1 MSVGHDVDVGGARL
15 TLQLRITCPHCWQE
29 FAPEDSL
36 WISEHPDLLGDS
48 RLGINHAI
56 RFLPSRFNAA
66 GEAIDSHG
74 YACSRLACPNC
85 HLEISRPLFQIAPIF
100 FSILGA
106 PASGKS
112 YFLASMTW
120 RLRQALP
127 QYFGVAMNDTDTTS
141 NSRLHDYEEQQFM
154 NPNPEALVALAKT
167 EVQGGMYDTVLMGQ
181 QSITFPRPF
190 LFTLQPMPKHVNHG
204 QAKKVSRVMC
214 LYDNAG
220 ESFLP
225 GADKATSPVTR
236 HLALSRC
243 LFFLFDPTQDPRFR
257 YACKGISDDPQMQI
271 RNERLSRENS
281 TRQDTILIEA
291 IQRVRRFAGLRDD
304 ELHQR
309 PLVIVVTKWDSWQK
323 LIPDL
328 TTEAPFMSVKNAD
341 VRLLDLDRVY
351 SASHK
356 VGELLRRLTPEL
368 VSAAEGFARE
378 LIFVPVSATGRAPEV
393 DPVTGGLGIR
403 PKDIQP
409 FWAEVP
415 VLYALSRFSGG
426 LVGGYSKATESKESL

>member
-1 MSVGHDVDVGGARL
+1 
-15 TLQLRITCPHCWQE
+15 
-29 FAPEDSL
+29 
-36 WISEHPDLLGDS
+36 
-48 RLGINHAI
+48 
-56 RFLPSRFNAA
+56 
-66 GEAIDSHG
+66 
-74 YACSRLACPNC
+74 
-85 HLEISRPLFQIAPIF
+85 
-100 FSILGA
+100 
-106 PASGKS
+106 
-112 YFLASMTW
+112 
-120 RLRQALP
+120 
-127 QYFGVAMNDTDTTS
+127 
-141 NSRLHDYEEQQFM
+141 
-154 NPNPEALVALAKT
+154 
-167 EVQGGMYDTVLMGQ
+167 
-181 QSITFPRPF
+181 
-190 LFTLQPMPKHVNHG
+190 
-204 QAKKVSRVMC
+204 MC

-328 TTEAPFMSVKNAD
+328 PTTAPFRSLANSDLKV
-341 VRLLDLDRVY
+341 LDLDRVAA
-351 SASHK
+351 ASEK
-356 VGELLRRLTPEL
+356 VGQLLRKLTPEL

-415 VLYALSRFSGG
+415 VLYALSRFSNG
-426 LVGGYSKATESKESL
+426 LVGSISKAKESKESV

>member
-1 MSVGHDVDVGGARL
+1 
-15 TLQLRITCPHCWQE
+15 
-29 FAPEDSL
+29 
-36 WISEHPDLLGDS
+36 
-48 RLGINHAI
+48 
-56 RFLPSRFNAA
+56 
-66 GEAIDSHG
+66 
-74 YACSRLACPNC
+74 
-85 HLEISRPLFQIAPIF
+85 
-100 FSILGA
+100 
-106 PASGKS
+106 
-112 YFLASMTW
+112 
-120 RLRQALP
+120 
-127 QYFGVAMNDTDTTS
+127 
-141 NSRLHDYEEQQFM
+141 
-154 NPNPEALVALAKT
+154 
-167 EVQGGMYDTVLMGQ
+167 
-181 QSITFPRPF
+181 
-190 LFTLQPMPKHVNHG
+190 
-204 QAKKVSRVMC
+204 MC

-328 TTEAPFMSVKNAD
+328 STSPPIKALKDSDIKV
-341 VRLLDLDRVY
+341 LDLDRVLT
-351 SASHK
+351 ASQK
-356 VGELLRRLTPEL
+356 VGELLRKLTPEL

-393 DPVTGGLGIR
+393 DPSTGGLGIR

-409 FWAEVP
+409 FWVEVP
-415 VLYALSRFSGG
+415 VFYALSRFSGG
-426 LVGGYSKATESKESL
+426 LIGAHSKATEGKESV

>member
-1 MSVGHDVDVGGARL
+1 MNALNSGETTGYRL
-15 TLQLRITCPHCWQE
+15 TLQLRVTCPHCWHE
-29 FAPEDSL
+29 FAPEDAL
-36 WISEHPDLLGDS
+36 WISEHPDLLGDP
-48 RLGINHAI
+48 RLGANHSI
-56 RFLPSRFNAA
+56 RFLPSRFTAA
-66 GEAIDSHG
+66 GEAIDSQG
-74 YACSRLACPNC
+74 YACTRLACPNC

-120 RLRQALP
+120 SLRQTLP
-127 QYFGVAMNDTDTTS
+127 QHFGVAMNDTDASS

-167 EVQGGMYDTVLMGQ
+167 EVQGDMYDTVLMGQ
-181 QSITFPRPF
+181 QSVSFPRPF
-190 LFTLQPMPKHVNHG
+190 LFTLQPMPKHLNHT
-204 QAKKVSRVMC
+204 QSKKVSRIMC

-323 LIPDL
+323 LIPEL
-328 TTEAPFMSVKNAD
+328 STAPPYKGVKNSDLKA
-341 VRLLDLDRVY
+341 LDLDRVGL
-351 SASHK
+351 ASKK

-393 DPVTGGLGIR
+393 DPATGSLGIR

-409 FWAEVP
+409 YWVEVP
-415 VLYALSRFSGG
+415 MLYALSRFSGG
-426 LVGGYSKATESKESL
+426 LVGAHSSVGNWKENP

>member
-1 MSVGHDVDVGGARL
+1 MSTNVSLESANSKL
-15 TLQLRITCPHCWQE
+15 TLQLRVTCPHCWHE
-29 FAPEDSL
+29 FAPEDTL
-36 WISEHPDLLGDS
+36 WISEHPDLLGDP

-56 RFLPSRFNAA
+56 RFLPSRFTAA
-66 GEAIDSHG
+66 GEAIDSQG
-74 YACSRLACPNC
+74 YACTRVACPNC

-120 RLRQALP
+120 KLRQTLP

-167 EVQGGMYDTVLMGQ
+167 DVQGDMYDTVIMGQ
-181 QSITFPRPF
+181 QSVLFPRPF
-190 LFTLQPMPKHVNHG
+190 LFTLQPMHKHKNHN
-204 QAKKVSRVMC
+204 QTKKVSRIMC

-323 LIPDL
+323 LIPELSTAD
-328 TTEAPFMSVKNAD
+328 PFRTLANSDVK
-341 VRLLDLDRVY
+341 VLDHDRITQ
-351 SASHK
+351 ASEK
-356 VGELLRRLTPEL
+356 VGQLLRKLTPEL

-378 LIFVPVSATGRAPEV
+378 LIFIPVSATGRAPEV
-393 DPVTGGLGIR
+393 DSVTGGLGIR

-415 VLYALSRFSGG
+415 MLYALSRFTGG
-426 LVGGYSKATESKESL
+426 LVGGYTKAKENRESV

>member
-1 MSVGHDVDVGGARL
+1 MSASHDLDVGGSRL

-66 GEAIDSHG
+66 GEAIDSQG

-120 RLRQALP
+120 RLRQTLP

-167 EVQGGMYDTVLMGQ
+167 EVQGDMYDTVLMGQ

-190 LFTLQPMPKHVNHG
+190 LFTLQPMPKHLNHG
-204 QAKKVSRVMC
+204 QAKKVSRIMC

-225 GADKATSPVTR
+225 GADRATSPVTR

-328 TTEAPFMSVKNAD
+328 STDSPFEPTKNGD
-341 VRLLDLDRVY
+341 LKLLDLDRVE
-351 SASHK
+351 SASQK

-378 LIFVPVSATGRAPEV
+378 LIFVPVSATGKAPEV

-426 LVGGYSKATESKESL
+426 LVGAYSRISQRKESL